1 MPSRFKIKIAKPEA
15 PISICMVTM
24 TPERSCANGKPPTFI
39 PTIDGMTPARELSAA
54 PASLASE

>member
-1 MPSRFKIKIAKPEA
+1 MK
-15 PISICMVTM
+15 
-24 TPERSCANGKPPTFI
+24 PERSCTNGKPPTFI

>member
-1 MPSRFKIKIAKPEA
+1 
-15 PISICMVTM
+15 MVTM
-24 TPERSCANGKPPTFI
+24 KPERSCTNGKPPTFI